1 MEAYQKMQLSLF
13 WSSGIIFIYQN
24 VCSSC
29 KLLDINVFISKL
41 QNTGQ
46 KKKKELEETTFS
58 GCLLN
63 AQETNHQAFHKGW
76 RKVLHFTKHYIK
88 VHKNCL
94 VWVLEIERKAWI
106 SSQFKSVLVV
116 TVMWQLIWNGPLGN
130 DHSKAEL
137 IDIYWL
143 AKLRLSKPKLY
154 ILSKIQY
161 TFWATTICLFFLF
174 LWTLISPKTELILVI
189 ISLSKLLW
197 FLSPAS
203 NNLKGKNILNII

>member
-1 MEAYQKMQLSLF
+1 MYAVLANFLILMFLSQ
-13 WSSGIIFIYQN
+13 ICRTQ
-24 VCSSC
+24 
-29 KLLDINVFISKL
+29 
-41 QNTGQ
+41 T
-46 KKKKELEETTFS
+46 KKKKKEKELEETTFS

-88 VHKNCL
+88 VQKVHKNYL
-94 VWVLEIERKAWI
+94 VWVLEIESKAWI
-106 SSQFKSVLVV
+106 SSHFKSVLVV

-143 AKLRLSKPKLY
+143 AKLRLSKPKIY

-161 TFWATTICLFFLF
+161 TFWATTISLFFLF

-203 NNLKGKNILNII
+203 NDLKGKNILNNI

>member
-1 MEAYQKMQLSLF
+1 MYAVLANFLILMFLSQICRTQ
-13 WSSGIIFIYQN
+13 S
-24 VCSSC
+24 
-29 KLLDINVFISKL
+29 
-41 QNTGQ
+41 
-46 KKKKELEETTFS
+46 KKKKKEKELEETTFS

-88 VHKNCL
+88 VQKVHKNYV
-94 VWVLEIERKAWI
+94 VWVLEIESKAWI
-106 SSQFKSVLVV
+106 SSHFKSVLVV

-143 AKLRLSKPKLY
+143 AKLRLSKPKIY

-161 TFWATTICLFFLF
+161 TFWATTISLFFLF

-203 NNLKGKNILNII
+203 NDLKGKNILNNI

>member
-1 MEAYQKMQLSLF
+1 MYAVLANFLILMFLSQICRTQ
-13 WSSGIIFIYQN
+13 S
-24 VCSSC
+24 
-29 KLLDINVFISKL
+29 
-41 QNTGQ
+41 
-46 KKKKELEETTFS
+46 KKKKKEKELEETTFS

-88 VHKNCL
+88 VQKVHKNYL
-94 VWVLEIERKAWI
+94 VWVLEIESKAWI
-106 SSQFKSVLVV
+106 SSHFKSVLVV

-143 AKLRLSKPKLY
+143 AKLRLSKPKIY

-161 TFWATTICLFFLF
+161 TFWATTISLFFLF

-203 NNLKGKNILNII
+203 NDLKGKNILNNI